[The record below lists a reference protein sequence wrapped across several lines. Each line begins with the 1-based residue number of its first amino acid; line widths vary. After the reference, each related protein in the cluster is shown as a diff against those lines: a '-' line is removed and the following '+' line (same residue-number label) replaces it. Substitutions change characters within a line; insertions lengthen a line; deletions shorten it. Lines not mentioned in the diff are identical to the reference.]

1 MKLRWHV
8 AQAMEIRWWQRY
20 LKSKTVADYH
30 VWKRAYW
37 QEFLEKIG
45 LKKST
50 IIEKIKLQNLENQ
63 RATEGGQRAML
74 LDAGCGPAGIFM
86 IFEGADPTIGVD
98 ALDPLL
104 NEYEAKLPHFKKSDY
119 PHTRFLAKP
128 LEDLEAREK
137 YDFIF
142 CINAINH
149 VADLQKSFQQL
160 VNAAKRGATLVVSI
174 DAHNFQPLKHLFRLI
189 PGDILHP
196 HQYDLQ
202 EYENMLVN
210 CGCRVEKSVLS
221 QKEFIFNYY
230 ILIATK
236 Q

>member
-1 MKLRWHV
+1 MKLRWNV

-20 LKSKTVADYH
+20 LKNRDITDYH
-30 VWKRAYW
+30 IWKGAYW
-37 QEFLEKIG
+37 HQFLKEIGFEKKE
-45 LKKST
+45 L
-50 IIEKIKLQNLENQ
+50 IEKIKHQNLDNQ
-63 RATEGGQRAML
+63 RVTEGGGIPTL

-86 IFEGADPTIGVD
+86 IFDGADAALRID

-104 NEYEAKLPHFKKSDY
+104 NEYEEKLPHFKKSNY
-119 PHTRFLAKP
+119 PQTQFLAKP
-128 LEDLEAREK
+128 LEQLEVRER

-149 VADLQKSFQQL
+149 VADLQKSFVQL

-174 DAHNFQPLKHLFRLI
+174 DAHNFQLLKHLFRLV

-196 HQYDLQ
+196 HQYDLT
-202 EYENMLVN
+202 EYEAMLAN
-210 CGCRVEKSVLS
+210 CGCRVEKSILS
-221 QKEFIFNYY
+221 KKEFIFNYY

>member
-1 MKLRWHV
+1 MKFRWNV

-20 LKSKTVADYH
+20 LKNREVADYH
-30 VWKRAYW
+30 AWKRSYW
-37 QEFLEKIG
+37 HGFLDTIG
-45 LKKST
+45 LKKNE
-50 IIEKIKLQNLENQ
+50 IIEKIKSQNLDNE
-63 RATEGGQRAML
+63 ADTEGRYVHNL

-86 IFEGADPTIGVD
+86 IFDGADAALRID

-104 NEYEAKLPHFKKSDY
+104 NEYEAKLPHFKKAAY
-119 PHTRFLAKP
+119 PQTQFLAKP
-128 LEDLEAREK
+128 LEQLDVHEK

-160 VNAAKRGATLVVSI
+160 VHAAKRGATLVVSI
-174 DAHNFQPLKHLFRLI
+174 DAHNFQPLKHIFRLV

-196 HQYDLQ
+196 HQYDLK
-202 EYENMLVN
+202 EYETMLTN

-221 QKEFIFNYY
+221 IKEFIFNYY

>member
-1 MKLRWHV
+1 MKLRWNV

-20 LKSKTVADYH
+20 LKNKAVTDYH

-37 QEFLEKIG
+37 HQFLDEIG
-45 LKKST
+45 FPKNE
-50 IIEKIKLQNLENQ
+50 IIKKIKAQNIENQ
-63 RATEGGQRAML
+63 RGTEGGQFSL
-74 LDAGCGPAGIFM
+74 FLDAGCGPAGIFI
-86 IFEGADPTIGVD
+86 IFDDEDQSIRVD

-104 NEYEAKLPHFKKSDY
+104 NEYETKLPHFKKSNY
-119 PHTRFLAKP
+119 PQTQFLAKP
-128 LEDLEAREK
+128 LEHLDAQEK

-160 VNAAKRGATLVVSI
+160 VNAAKRGTTLVVSI

-196 HQYDLQ
+196 HQYDLH
-202 EYENMLVN
+202 EYETMLAN
-210 CGCRVEKSVLS
+210 CGCRVEKSVLAK
-221 QKEFIFNYY
+221 KEFIFNYY